1 MSKFLNPFL
10 PSNSDIIYGPSP
22 ITSSVTITFI
32 IDNTMYH
39 RNNSYQKPNAIEN
52 IRKHIFKVNQEKN
65 NQKVDCLHSFVM
77 FQAVYYGAETKEEY
91 VSYFKVSRTYY
102 PIILLRKIIN
112 RATKS

>member
-1 MSKFLNPFL
+1 MSEFLNPFL
-10 PSNSDIIYGPSP
+10 PSNSDIIHGRPP

-77 FQAVYYGAETKEEY
+77 FQAVYYDAETKG
-91 VSYFKVSRTYY
+91 
-102 PIILLRKIIN
+102 
-112 RATKS
+112 